1 MSECIKNYGKAW
13 KNEFKKFSPTAW
25 SFVSFIL
32 PLALIPAGV
41 KAVTTVAKEVKKA
54 VDKNKKK

>member
-1 MSECIKNYGKAW
+1 MSECIKNYGKSW
-13 KNEFKKFSPTAW
+13 KNEFKKFSPQGW

-32 PLALIPAGV
+32 PLMVVPLAVKGV
-41 KAVTTVAKEVKKA
+41 QMAATEIKKA